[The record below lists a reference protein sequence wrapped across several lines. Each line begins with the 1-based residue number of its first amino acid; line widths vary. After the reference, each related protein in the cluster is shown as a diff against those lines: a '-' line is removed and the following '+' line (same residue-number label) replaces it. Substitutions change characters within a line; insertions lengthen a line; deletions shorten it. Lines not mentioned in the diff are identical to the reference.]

1 MASPGN
7 PRSKILEE
15 HKDRLETKERGLS
28 QLNSGLS
35 NILVVDASQNKTTLD
50 FWREVLAERFLEVIS
65 LWRSGSQTFPLAVV

>member
-35 NILVVDASQNKTTLD
+35 NILVVDAKVKTRLL
-50 FWREVLAERFLEVIS
+50 FIS
-65 LWRSGSQTFPLAVV
+65 GEKS